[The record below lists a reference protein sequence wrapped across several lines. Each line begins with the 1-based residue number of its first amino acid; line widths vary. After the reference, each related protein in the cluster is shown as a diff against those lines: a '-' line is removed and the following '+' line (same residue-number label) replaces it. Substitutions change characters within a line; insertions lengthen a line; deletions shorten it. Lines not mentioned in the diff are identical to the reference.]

1 MKRVFM
7 FLLIMAFTAIST
19 LSSENGSIHIFNS
32 GDTISSSQMNSN
44 FQLLAKQFKTNQKV
58 INCPEDSI
66 IDAIDEGYNHLIING
81 TCQTTFVISPFH
93 LPWVELYG
101 LEVTKPIVHLTL
113 EGGTNG
119 ELAKTSEGFGMFVYG
134 GALSIKNITFSQPIY
149 ASLSARVS
157 IDNSSISKINSQHGS
172 AIDINNAEINCDD
185 SVSVCIYLTGS
196 SNFRGEKLT
205 VNSNSDTMFEA
216 EFSSSAEIKEST
228 FNDTSLNSDGGNTSI
243 DIDRNSSVQFEDTT
257 ITMNDADV
265 VVDLGG
271 YLNLNGGEIRRNTG
285 SPTVRVKA
293 GIFEVYNGGT
303 VSEITCESGLSYA
316 PVDDVNGKTISPP
329 SCKDLPST
337 SSSSNSFVQITTGNC
352 ISNGYKNLSSH
363 ECSQA
368 TNLMVDILRS
378 ETGVTGCKLEEGGN
392 IVYNSKITSSTP
404 AERDWVHKIFC
415 KE

>member
-1 MKRVFM
+1 MKKIFSLVM
-7 FLLIMAFTAIST
+7 IMALISFSAF
-19 LSSENGSIHIFNS
+19 SSETNSIQSFNS

-44 FQLLAKQFKTNQKV
+44 FQFLTKQFKTNEKV

-66 IDAIDEGYNHLIING
+66 TDAIDEGFNHLIING
-81 TCQTTFVISPFH
+81 TCQTTFMISPFH
-93 LPWVELYG
+93 LPWVAQYG

-119 ELAKTSEGFGMFVYG
+119 VLEKTNNGFGMFVFG
-134 GALSIKNITFSQPIY
+134 GAVLIKNITITQPIY
-149 ASLSARVS
+149 ASLSARVN
-157 IDNSSISKINSQHGS
+157 IDNSTISKINSQQGS
-172 AIDINNAEINCDD
+172 AIDINSTNINCDN
-185 SVSVCIYLTGS
+185 SESICIYLTGS

-205 VNSNSDTMFEA
+205 VNSNTDTMLEA

-293 GIFEVYNGGT
+293 GTFEVYNQGI
-303 VSEITCESGLSYA
+303 VLDIECESQRFSYV
-316 PVDDVNGKTISPP
+316 PID
-329 SCKDLPST
+329 
-337 SSSSNSFVQITTGNC
+337 NSTGNIGS
-352 ISNGYKNLSSH
+352 ISGASNCQY
-363 ECSQA
+363 
-368 TNLMVDILRS
+368 
-378 ETGVTGCKLEEGGN
+378 
-392 IVYNSKITSSTP
+392 Y
-404 AERDWVHKIFC
+404 
-415 KE
+415 